1 MRAIRYHG
9 REDVRLE
16 ELPEREPGQGEVAL
30 RVHAN
35 GVCGSDLHEYYH
47 GPRWSTTAPHPLT
60 GQQLPVVL
68 GHEFSGTVV
77 GLGPGVDDIDEGS
90 LVAVEPIETCGVCLR
105 CRNGRR
111 NLCRQV
117 AFHGYNRDGG
127 GLSEYTVVPR
137 YMLHVVPPGVD
148 RLQAAL
154 AEPLAV
160 ALRAARRT
168 RAEAGDVVTVH
179 GAGPI
184 GIGALLALRAEG
196 VRVLVSDPSPIRRR
210 VASGL
215 GAELV
220 IDPSSDDPVAAA
232 RDLTGGVGAAGAV
245 DAAGVVGALRAAV
258 ASTRADGTVVV
269 VAHHHDGG
277 LPITSGHLIFNEV
290 HVTGSAMY
298 TDEFPLVLAGMA
310 AGHYPMTGWVTTV
323 PMDRIV
329 EDAIEPLARQ
339 EALKILVEV
348 N

>member
-9 REDVRLE
+9 REDLRLE
-16 ELPEREPGQGEVAL
+16 ELPEREPGPGEVAL

-47 GPRWSTTAPHPLT
+47 GPRWTTTAPHALT
-60 GQQLPVVL
+60 GQQLP
-68 GHEFSGTVV
+68 
-77 GLGPGVDDIDEGS
+77 
-90 LVAVEPIETCGVCLR
+90 
-105 CRNGRR
+105 
-111 NLCRQV
+111 
-117 AFHGYNRDGG
+117 
-127 GLSEYTVVPR
+127 
-137 YMLHVVPPGVD
+137 VVPPGVD

-168 RAEAGDVVTVH
+168 HAEAGDVVTVH

-184 GIGALLALRAEG
+184 GIGALLALKARG
-196 VRVLVSDPSPIRRR
+196 VRVLVSDPSPMRRR
-210 VASGL
+210 VAAGL

-245 DAAGVVGALRAAV
+245 DAAGVPGALRAAV

-277 LPITSGHLIFNEV
+277 LPLTSGHLIFNEV

-323 PMDRIV
+323 AMDRIV